1 VQHHLTRSN
10 ALADQPDAER
20 RLDANS
26 ASAICEP
33 ADARQLKPPFSGIAE
48 VRSPETAAR
57 P

>member
-1 VQHHLTRSN
+1 VQHHRTRSN

-48 VRSPETAAR
+48 VRSPKTAAR
-57 P
+57 R